1 MTEENRK
8 EQLDRD
14 MEQFLKDL
22 KELDKKIDMIGKID
36 YVCKGIPPDILN
48 DLLIKDGL
56 IRLSSP
62 LKNNYDVV

>member
-8 EQLDRD
+8 EQLDLD

-36 YVCKGIPPDILN
+36 YVGKGIPPDILN